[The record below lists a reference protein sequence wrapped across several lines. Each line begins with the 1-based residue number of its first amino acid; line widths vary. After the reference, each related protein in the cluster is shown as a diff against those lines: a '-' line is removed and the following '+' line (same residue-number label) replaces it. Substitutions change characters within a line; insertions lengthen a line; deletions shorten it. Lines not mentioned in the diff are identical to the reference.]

1 MKVRF
6 PLLFYFLAA
15 LYLFTA
21 CSVKDSSDSR
31 TVFRYNA
38 SQGISSLDPAFA
50 RTQNNIWAVQQLF
63 NGLVQLDDSLHVIP
77 AIAHSW
83 DISEDGTVYTFHL
96 RKDVFFHDHP
106 VFPEGKGRRVNATD
120 FEYSLSRILDPRTAS
135 PGGWVFNMADT
146 NKPGTNMGFKA
157 ENDSVFSVHL
167 KNPFPPF
174 LGILTMPYCYV
185 VPREIVEHYGNDFRR
200 NPVGTGPFYFRLWRE
215 GEKLVLRRNESY
227 FEYDWDS
234 VRLPYLDAVS
244 ITFINDKQ
252 SEFLE
257 FIKGNLDFLSGV
269 HASYKDELLTR
280 TGELKPKYSR
290 DFRMYT
296 FPYLNTEY
304 LGILVD
310 PQLEIVQNSPLR
322 IKEVRQA
329 INYGFDRVKMMS
341 YMRNNLGTP
350 AVNGFVPEGLPSF
363 SGEVRGYHYH
373 PDKARQLLAEAGF
386 PGGAGLDEILLT
398 TTSDYLDLFE
408 FMQHELTQVGI
419 RIRLEVSP
427 GATFREG
434 VAQSRLNL
442 FRGSWIADYPDAE
455 NYLALFYSKNF
466 SPGGPN
472 YTHFSNPEY
481 DKLYE
486 QSFRIID
493 EEKRFELYRKMDQM
507 IMDEAVVVPLYYDKV
522 VRFTREDVKGMSPNP
537 LNLLNLKY
545 VKKVKTNSLPE

>member
-6 PLLFYFLAA
+6 LFLVCFLAP

-21 CSVKDSSDSR
+21 CSVKDNSDIR

-77 AIAHSW
+77 SIAHKW
-83 DISEDGTVYTFHL
+83 KISEDGKVYTFYL
-96 RKDVFFHDHP
+96 RQDVFFHDHP
-106 VFPEGKGRRVNATD
+106 VFPDGKGRAVNARD
-120 FEYSLSRILDPRTAS
+120 FEYSLGRILNPQLAS
-135 PGGWVFNMADT
+135 PGVWVFNMVDT
-146 NKPGTNMGFKA
+146 NKPGTSMGFKA

-167 KNPFPPF
+167 KNPFPAF

-200 NPVGTGPFYFRLWRE
+200 NPVGTGPFYFKLWRE
-215 GEKLVLRRNESY
+215 GEKLVMRKNEQY
-227 FEYDWDS
+227 FETDADS
-234 VRLPYLDAVS
+234 ARLPYLDAIAVS
-244 ITFINDKQ
+244 FINDRQ

-257 FIKGNLDFLSGV
+257 FIKGNLDFISGV

-280 TGELKPKYSR
+280 TGELKPKYR
-290 DFRMYT
+290 DKINMYT

-304 LGILVD
+304 IGILVD
-310 PQLEIVQNSPLR
+310 TSLANVKNSPLR
-322 IKEVRQA
+322 SREVRQA
-329 INYGFDRVKMMS
+329 INYGFNRAKMMS
-341 YMRNNLGTP
+341 YLRNNLGTP
-350 AVNGFVPEGLPSF
+350 ATYGFVPEGLPSF
-363 SGEVRGYHYH
+363 STEVKGYDYN
-373 PDKARQLLAEAGF
+373 PDKARQLLAMAGY
-386 PGGAGLDEILLT
+386 PGGAGLGEIVLT

-408 FMQHELTQVGI
+408 FMQHELAQVGI
-419 RIRLEVSP
+419 RIRIEVSP

-434 VAQSRLNL
+434 VAQSRLNF

-472 YTHFSNPEY
+472 YTHFSSKEF
-481 DKLYE
+481 DCLYE
-486 QSFRIID
+486 KSFTLTDD
-493 EEKRFELYRKMDQM
+493 EQRFEVYKKMDQI
-507 IMDEAVVVPLYYDKV
+507 IMDEAVVVPLFYDRV
-522 VRFTREDVKGMSPNP
+522 VRFTGRDVEGMSPNP
-537 LNLLNLKY
+537 LNLLNLKH
-545 VKKVKTNSLPE
+545 VKKVKTNSLNE